1 MQKRLAYDIFI
12 GLLSLMSAIM
22 IILDL
27 MYKLPISVIETFY
40 YINLIICCIFFI
52 DYILRLFLS
61 NNKMK
66 FLVNNFIDLISIMP
80 IIGIGKLIYA
90 LNIGVTID
98 IKLLLKL
105 SKVILLIIL
114 VIKFKNK
121 IREAIRLNKFNY
133 MLILTT
139 IIIILGAVLISLLED
154 MSFADAIWWSFVTF
168 TTVGYGDVL
177 LTTNLGRVVAI
188 FLMVFGIGFIGVTT
202 STIAAYIIN
211 NEGKRKRGKKDFKS
225 ETIDFIKYKIDN
237 LDSLSDTELD
247 NIYKTLKTLKSDKK
261 NYH

>member
-27 MYKLPISVIETFY
+27 MYKLPISVIESFY
-40 YINLIICCIFFI
+40 YINLIICCIFLI
-52 DYILRLFLS
+52 DYILRLVLS
-61 NNKMK
+61 INKIK
-66 FLVNNFIDLISIMP
+66 FLFKNIIDLISVIP
-80 IIGIGKLIYA
+80 IIGMGKLVYA

-105 SKVILLIIL
+105 FKVTLLIIL

-121 IREAIRLNKFNY
+121 IKEAVRLNKFNY

-139 IIIILGAVLISLLED
+139 IIIIIGAVIISLLEN

-211 NEGKRKRGKKDFKS
+211 NDGKKKRKKDFKT

-237 LDSLSDTELD
+237 LDSLSDSELD
-247 NIYKTLKTLKSDKK
+247 NIYITLKTLKSEKK
-261 NYH
+261 K